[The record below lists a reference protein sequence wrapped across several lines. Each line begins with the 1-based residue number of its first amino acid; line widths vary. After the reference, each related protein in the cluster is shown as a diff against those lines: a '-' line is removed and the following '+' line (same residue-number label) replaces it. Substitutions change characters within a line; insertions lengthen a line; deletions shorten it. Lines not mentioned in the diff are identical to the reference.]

1 MKLVLYENINTGLC
15 AGGRALAYQAESLEF
30 DSPAAPKTC
39 NSTPGKG
46 RWEDQEFKAILR
58 YRVSSCLKPD
68 WVT

>member
-1 MKLVLYENINTGLC
+1 MEVKLVLYENLNTGLC
-15 AGGRALAYQAESLEF
+15 AGGKALAESLEI